1 MSPLSRRL
9 ARPIA
14 VALITLL
21 VPAGAVA
28 SPGKVKKA
36 VKLQAKYEAGDK
48 ASLVEALGLLEEA
61 VTHPKVAPDPAAWAL
76 LGHLRFEA
84 AKSAGEIDGYAD
96 AARELSKSL
105 TLGAEDATKD
115 QAVTDLK
122 TILGT
127 LFNVANDAVEAE
139 RHDEAADRLQSV
151 LAVRQSLK
159 DDGVTV
165 RALEDRILTLAI
177 RVSVQQNELDDA
189 LGYHAALLET
199 GVLEPGISV
208 LVARSLADADRMSD
222 ALGLMATMASEEPG
236 EPRLLRAHVELL
248 MKADDK
254 EGAVTRIEGQRE
266 NLWRSVS
273 GALLLAEL
281 YEFAEDEEKTLEAYA
296 RILEQDP
303 KHLDG
308 RLRIA
313 NHKKGIADDK
323 QAELDA
329 GDMNWKEKKALQT
342 EVAALRTDVVGL
354 LESAFADESRRVDI
368 GELLV
373 AAHRAAGDEEAALA
387 VQEKVDDVKK
397 DEEK

>member
-1 MSPLSRRL
+1 MPWPMSTVWS
-9 ARPIA
+9 
-14 VALITLL
+14 
-21 VPAGAVA
+21 VP
-28 SPGKVKKA
+28 
-36 VKLQAKYEAGDK
+36 D
-48 ASLVEALGLLEEA
+48 
-61 VTHPKVAPDPAAWAL
+61 
-76 LGHLRFEA
+76 
-84 AKSAGEIDGYAD
+84 
-96 AARELSKSL
+96 
-105 TLGAEDATKD
+105 
-115 QAVTDLK
+115 
-122 TILGT
+122 
-127 LFNVANDAVEAE
+127 
-139 RHDEAADRLQSV
+139 
-151 LAVRQSLK
+151 
-159 DDGVTV
+159 
-165 RALEDRILTLAI
+165 
-177 RVSVQQNELDDA
+177 
-189 LGYHAALLET
+189 
-199 GVLEPGISV
+199 
-208 LVARSLADADRMSD
+208 VARALADADRMSD
-222 ALGLMATMASEEPG
+222 ALGLMATMASEDAG

-323 QAELDA
+323 QAELDT
-329 GDMNWKEKKALQT
+329 GEMNWKEKKALET
-342 EVAALRTDVVGL
+342 EIAALRTEVVGL
-354 LESAFADESRRVDI
+354 LESAFADEPRRIDV

-387 VQEKVDDVKK
+387 VQEKVDEVKK